1 MARRRTRSVKSWKN
15 KSKKLFR
22 TLKKWGA
29 GGIALALVASA
40 YLGLTETEPG
50 RMLADEA
57 LRLLGGQG
65 SQGAVVAQGDAQD
78 STGAV
83 HFIDVGQGDAVLIQ
97 QDGEFCLIDAG
108 TSQAGDDL
116 LDYLDRAGADHLKL
130 LVLTHPHAD
139 HIGSAQD
146 VLEHCQVDQ
155 VLLPDEAKSEKQVSY
170 TMAKVKQTMESL
182 GVPGVVGQTGQT
194 YPIGSGTLTVVG
206 DGIVDD
212 NMNNISLV
220 TRFDASNLSFLDSGD
235 AEEPAEEA
243 LLEEGANLRADVFKA
258 AHHGSSGANTA
269 EFLAAVRPALVVASC
284 GLNNE
289 YGHPHQEAVER
300 FEAAGAQFHRTD
312 LEGDVVV
319 WATPE
324 GYVVQTEKS
333 EGDSLEPAA

>member
-1 MARRRTRSVKSWKN
+1 MAKRRRRSVKSWKN

-22 TLKKWGA
+22 TLKQWGM
-29 GGIALALVASA
+29 GGMVLALVVSA

-50 RMLADEA
+50 RMLADQA
-57 LRLLGGQG
+57 LHLLGGQG
-65 SQGAVVAQGDAQD
+65 SQGTILAQGEAE
-78 STGAV
+78 GAAGAI

-116 LDYLDRAGADHLKL
+116 LDYLDRAGAGHLKL

-155 VLLPDEAKSEKQVSY
+155 VLLPDESKSEKQVSY

-182 GVPGVVGQTGQT
+182 GVPGVVGEVGQT
-194 YPIGSGTLTVVG
+194 YSIGSGTLTVVG
-206 DGIVDD
+206 DGIRDD

-220 TRFDASNLSFLDSGD
+220 TRFDAPDLSFLDSGD
-235 AEEPAEEA
+235 GEEEEEEA
-243 LLEEGANLRADVFKA
+243 LLEEGANLRADLFKA
-258 AHHGSSGANTA
+258 AHHGSSGANSA
-269 EFLAAVRPALVVASC
+269 EFLAAVRPALVTASC
-284 GLNNE
+284 GLDND

-324 GYVVQTEKS
+324 GYLVQTEKGS
-333 EGDSLEPAA
+333 EDSLRPAA